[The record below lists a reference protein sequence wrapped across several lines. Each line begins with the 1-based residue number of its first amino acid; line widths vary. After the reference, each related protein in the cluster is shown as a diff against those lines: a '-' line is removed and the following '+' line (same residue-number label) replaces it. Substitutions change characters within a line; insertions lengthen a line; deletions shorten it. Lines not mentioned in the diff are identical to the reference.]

1 MTRKDQE
8 LLAEAYGAVNEGLF
22 DRLKARGAQAAG
34 AVKGMGD
41 RVKGAAKG
49 VAGKAAT
56 KAAELGGQ
64 ALGVDASQG
73 GLAQKGAELQKSAAT
88 DKSRGAR
95 AGQEAKFKSYIANS
109 AKTLAN
115 DLTKLGMEV
124 DDEAGLIADIQNV
137 ISARLNQV
145 TKSGQ
150 FRDAAGKM
158 GGKVGVKS

>member
-1 MTRKDQE
+1 MTKKDQE

-34 AVKGMGD
+34 AVRGMGD
-41 RVKGAAKG
+41 KVKGAAKG

-73 GLAQKGAELQKSAAT
+73 GLAQKGAELQKSAST
-88 DKSRGAR
+88 DKSRGER

-115 DLTKLGMEV
+115 DLSKLGMEV

-137 ISARLNQV
+137 ISGRLNQV

-158 GGKVGVKS
+158 GGKVGARS

>member
-34 AVKGMGD
+34 AVKGVGD

-95 AGQEAKFKSYIANS
+95 AGQEAKFK
-109 AKTLAN
+109 
-115 DLTKLGMEV
+115 
-124 DDEAGLIADIQNV
+124 V
-137 ISARLNQV
+137 I
-145 TKSGQ
+145 
-150 FRDAAGKM
+150 
-158 GGKVGVKS
+158 

>member
-1 MTRKDQE
+1 MTKKDQE
-8 LLAEAYGAVNEGLF
+8 LLAEAYGTVNEGLF

-34 AVKGMGD
+34 AIGGLGD
-41 RVKGAAKG
+41 KVKGAAKG
-49 VAGKAAT
+49 VAGAAAT

-88 DKSRGAR
+88 DKARGAR
-95 AGQEAKFKSYIANS
+95 AGDEAKYKSYIANS

-115 DLTKLGMEV
+115 DLSKLGMQV

-158 GGKVGVKS
+158 GGKVK